1 MLKLNLKRGWDINPE
16 KEYFGHVE
24 KVELDEH
31 NNRLRIHVFVN
42 DFPNRTFYQSLKIDL
57 APHSDFCNFC
67 YRLNLVDD
75 NGYVDESRL
84 KDADVMVL
92 LNRCNSDVYVRHIRY
107 ATKEKVDDYQSRK
120 DTEEITTND
129 WNDCTGQEAVF

>member
-1 MLKLNLKRGWDINPE
+1 MFKICFKSKINFNE
-16 KEYFGHVE
+16 NHEYLGCVTDVKYDEVHHKIRIYVHVY
-24 KVELDEH
+24 
-31 NNRLRIHVFVN
+31 
-42 DFPNRTFYQSLKIDL
+42 DFPERSFYQSIKVDV
-57 APHSDFCNFC
+57 AQHSDFANFC

-92 LNRCNSDVYVRHIRY
+92 LNRYNSDVYVRHIRY
-107 ATKEKVDDYQSRK
+107 ATKEEVDDYQSRK
-120 DTEEITTND
+120 DTEEITKND

>member
-67 YRLNLVDD
+67 YRLDLVDG
-75 NGYVDESRL
+75 NGNVDETQL
-84 KDADVMVL
+84 ENMYVMVFL
-92 LNRCNSDVYVRHIRY
+92 KEYNQNIYVRFIRY
-107 ATKEKVDDYQSRK
+107 AEPFEVDQFQCEEDTKKESADV
-120 DTEEITTND
+120 